1 MFRSAYANL
10 LLVCCFASGTRQ
22 SKVQYSSR
30 LQNICFVRYLVREI
44 YVFRNICFYMP
55 TFMLHEMLSTS
66 ANNKTQFPFYQFIKR
81 TKVIMYTVISIT
93 SHSRPC
99 SLCTLLQFFS
109 LSCYISSLWRAKRQ
123 SSSGHRL
130 ALRSLPQKRLECS
143 RPHRGRQCST
153 WRCPLASVEYVGS
166 TLLLY
171 LHPGVDRNHISPQ
184 CSGSFSFD
192 IRHNCGMQTFAD
204 PQPLSSPGVVW

>member
-1 MFRSAYANL
+1 MQIDYCAGAPQTGWAVARTQLAPATRQSKVQYSTRLEIYVSVYANL
-10 LLVCCFASGTRQ
+10 LLVCCFAPGTRQ

-93 SHSRPC
+93 SL
-99 SLCTLLQFFS
+99 SLERVVGVSTDLFRNDHVTLHTNYWPNDSLPLVITQCFKIFNGHAQKAFS
-109 LSCYISSLWRAKRQ
+109 DVVEGC
-123 SSSGHRL
+123 HRL
-130 ALRSLPQKRLECS
+130 V
-143 RPHRGRQCST
+143 
-153 WRCPLASVEYVGS
+153 SVEYAGS
-166 TLLLY
+166 TLL
-171 LHPGVDRNHISPQ
+171 
-184 CSGSFSFD
+184 
-192 IRHNCGMQTFAD
+192 
-204 PQPLSSPGVVW
+204 